1 MYLLVNPDRTIKG
14 VSTEKFS
21 DALYEISNDFF
32 SNYPQE
38 CWELNDNDRLVKKE
52 NADQIRIDFWAEVD
66 PSILTEE
73 ELAQA
78 TPTEESSEES
88 TE

>member
-21 DALYEISNDFF
+21 DALYEYLTIFF